1 MAQEKLLIVTHMDQ
15 GINQLQTSRLILKNW
30 KQKDI
35 EPFAILNSDPRV
47 WEFLTN
53 ILSREETLTSVEKF
67 SPILEH
73 MPLAFLL
80 LSLLAQKVYRFR

>member
-35 EPFAILNSDPRV
+35 EPFAILNSDPR
-47 WEFLTN
+47 
-53 ILSREETLTSVEKF
+53 
-67 SPILEH
+67 
-73 MPLAFLL
+73 A
-80 LSLLAQKVYRFR
+80 